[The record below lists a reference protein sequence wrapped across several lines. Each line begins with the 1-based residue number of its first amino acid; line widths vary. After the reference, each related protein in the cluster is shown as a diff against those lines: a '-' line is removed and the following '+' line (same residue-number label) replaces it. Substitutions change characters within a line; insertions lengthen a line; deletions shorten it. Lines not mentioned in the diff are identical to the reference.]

1 MTQHTP
7 YKPFCTK
14 ARSHYARLDARLPA
28 HQHPECGC
36 ALIRQDNGDVS
47 LYHCSLHAHAHQMKD
62 WLTAALIRLGDE
74 PDFATAYALLA
85 TIQKGG

>member
-1 MTQHTP
+1 M
-7 YKPFCTK
+7 
-14 ARSHYARLDARLPA
+14 
-28 HQHPECGC
+28 
-36 ALIRQDNGDVS
+36 IRQDNGDVS

-74 PDFATAYALLA
+74 PDFAPAYALLA